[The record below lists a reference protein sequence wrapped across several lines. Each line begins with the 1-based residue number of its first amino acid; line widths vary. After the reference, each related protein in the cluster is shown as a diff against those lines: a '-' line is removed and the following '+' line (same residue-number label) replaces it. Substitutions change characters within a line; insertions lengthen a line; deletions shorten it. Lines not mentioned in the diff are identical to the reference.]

1 MSDLTETQRAFADAL
16 LATGAVKFGAFR
28 LKLHEKQPDAPLSP
42 IYVDLRTLRSFPDA
56 LDDAVLTLVEM
67 IAARRTLFRPLRR
80 RATGRNPARR
90 RPHAHHPHGMIT
102 PREAKTHGAG
112 DAINGAYTSGQTVL
126 VIDDLVTRAES
137 KLEAI
142 HVLEAH
148 GLLVRD
154 VAVLVDREQGGAD
167 QLGAAGYHLHAAV
180 TLSQLLDHWRATGGI
195 DDGRTSASTPILRRR
210 RGDSARQSGGYMG
223 CSQPSGGVS
232 RS

>member
-1 MSDLTETQRAFADAL
+1 MSELTQTQRAFADAL
-16 LATGAVKFGAFR
+16 LETGAVKFGAFR

-67 IAARRTLFRPLRR
+67 IAARSLVFDLYADVPQAATPLV
-80 RATGRNPARR
+80 AIL
-90 RPHAHHPHGMIT
+90 AHITRVGMIT

-137 KLEAI
+137 KIEAI

-154 VAVLVDREQGGAD
+154 VAVLVDREQGGAAE
-167 QLGAAGYHLHAAV
+167 LASAGYQLHAAV
-180 TLSQLLDHWRATGGI
+180 TLSQLLNHWRATGGI
-195 DDGRTSASTPILRRR
+195 DEATYERVHAYTAQ
-210 RGDSARQSGGYMG
+210 QS
-223 CSQPSGGVS
+223 Q
-232 RS
+232 